1 MRGKQTVLIFRYLA
15 KEVFTTLLALTSILL
30 LIFMSNQFVRY
41 LARAASGKIPAA
53 FIFKLLALELP
64 MLMGLLMP
72 LGFYMALL
80 LAYGRLYADSEM
92 TVLHACGYG
101 PPKLLK
107 HSLIMASGVAAIVL
121 VILLWVNP
129 AIAIERTKLLRSTGI
144 QVLIQTLEP
153 GRFGSLPG
161 GEAVF
166 YVDKMK
172 GEHRNAR
179 GIFLARL
186 DTHQQ
191 DKNWNVVWADKAE
204 IKLDKKTNMN
214 ELVLMDGHAYQG
226 QPGHADYRVIDFKRY
241 ETPLPEPVIVPKAG
255 DLRAMK
261 TAELWPFN
269 ASDHAKAA
277 EVAWRLS
284 IPSMVI
290 ILTLIGVPLSR
301 VNPRAG
307 KYARLLPA
315 ILLFILYAD
324 LLFVSRDAI
333 ASGKIPWWFGMG
345 CLHGSMLLIGF
356 GLIWRSRVR
365 LS

>member
-1 MRGKQTVLIFRYLA
+1 MLIFRYLA

-41 LARAASGKIPAA
+41 LAKAASGKIPTL

-101 PPKLLK
+101 PPKLLR
-107 HSLIMASGVAAIVL
+107 HSLVMASGVALIVL
-121 VILLWVNP
+121 MILLWVNP
-129 AIAIERTKLLRSTGI
+129 KIAVERTKLLRSTGVQI
-144 QVLIQTLEP
+144 LIQTLEP

-161 GEAVF
+161 KEAVF
-166 YVDKMK
+166 YVENIKNK
-172 GEHRNAR
+172 HAKAS

-186 DTHQQ
+186 DTKQSGQ
-191 DKNWNVVWADKAE
+191 RCDVLWANKAH
-204 IKLDKKTNMN
+204 IKSNPETQAN
-214 ELVLMDGHAYQG
+214 ELVLTDGQAYQG
-226 QPGHADYRVIDFKRY
+226 QPGHADYRVVKFKQY

-255 DLRAMK
+255 DLRAFKMVD
-261 TAELWPFN
+261 LWPFK
-269 ASDHAKAA
+269 ADEHAKAA
-277 EVAWRLS
+277 ELCWRFS
-284 IPSMVI
+284 IPLMVI
-290 ILTLIGVPLSR
+290 ILTLIAVPLSR
-301 VNPRAG
+301 VNPRSG

-324 LLFVSRDAI
+324 FMFVARDAI
-333 ASGKIPWWFGMG
+333 ASGRISWWLGMS
-345 CLHGSMLLIGF
+345 CLHGSMLLIGL
-356 GLIWRSRVR
+356 GLLMRNRVR

>member
-1 MRGKQTVLIFRYLA
+1 MLIFRYLA
-15 KEVFTTLLALTSILL
+15 KEVFTTLFALTSILL

-41 LARAASGKIPAA
+41 LAKAASGKIPAT
-53 FIFKLLALELP
+53 FILKILALELP

-80 LAYGRLYADSEM
+80 LAYGRLYVDSEM

-107 HSLIMASGVAAIVL
+107 HSLVMASGVALVVL

-129 AIAIERTKLLRSTGI
+129 TIAVERTKLLRSTGV

-161 GEAVF
+161 GDAVF

-172 GEHRNAR
+172 RESSEAKGV
-179 GIFLARL
+179 FLARL
-186 DTHQQ
+186 DKKKQTQQ
-191 DKNWNVVWADKAE
+191 WDVLMADKAH
-204 IKLDKKTNMN
+204 ITHDAKTGTHALLLEN
-214 ELVLMDGHAYQG
+214 GHAYQG
-226 QPGHADYRVIDFKRY
+226 RPGHADYRVVHFKAY

-255 DLRAMK
+255 DLRAVK
-261 TAELWPFN
+261 TADLWPIN
-269 ASDHAKAA
+269 NEGAKAA
-277 EVAWRLS
+277 ELVWRFS
-284 IPSMVI
+284 IPLMVI
-290 ILTLIGVPLSR
+290 ILTIIGVPLSR

-307 KYARLLPA
+307 KYASLLPA

-324 LLFVSRDAI
+324 LLFVARDAI
-333 ASGKIPWWFGMG
+333 ASGKISWWLGAG
-345 CLHGSMLLIGF
+345 SLHGAMLLVGC
-356 GLIWRSRVR
+356 GLIWRNQVSAA
-365 LS
+365 

>member
-1 MRGKQTVLIFRYLA
+1 MLVFRYLA

-41 LARAASGKIPAA
+41 LAKAASGKIPVG

-64 MLMGLLMP
+64 MLIGLLMP
-72 LGFYMALL
+72 LGFYIALL
-80 LAYGRLYADSEM
+80 LAYGRLYAESEM

-107 HSLIMASGVAAIVL
+107 HSLLMASGVALTVL
-121 VILLWVNP
+121 AILLWVNP
-129 AIAIERTKLLRSTGI
+129 EIAVERTKLLRSTGI

-161 GEAVF
+161 EEAVF
-166 YVDKMK
+166 YV
-172 GEHRNAR
+172 EHMQREHMNAR

-186 DTHQQ
+186 DKKKREKGW
-191 DKNWNVVWADKAE
+191 DVLMADKARIE
-204 IKLDKKTNMN
+204 INPKNN
-214 ELVLMDGHAYQG
+214 AHELVLIDGRAYQG
-226 QPGHADYRVIDFKRY
+226 VAGEADYRVVKFSRY

-255 DLRAMK
+255 DMRAVK
-261 TAELWPFN
+261 TGDLWPLSSN
-269 ASDHAKAA
+269 EPAKAA
-277 EVAWRLS
+277 ELAWRFS
-284 IPSMVI
+284 IPLMVL

-324 LLFVSRDAI
+324 FMFVARDAI
-333 ASGKIPWWFGMG
+333 ASGKIAWWLGMG
-345 CLHGSMLLIGF
+345 GLHGSMLLIGVW
-356 GLIWRSRVR
+356 LIWRNRVR

>member
-1 MRGKQTVLIFRYLA
+1 MLIFRYLA

-41 LARAASGKIPAA
+41 LARAASGKIPAT

-101 PPKLLK
+101 PPRLLK
-107 HSLIMASGVAAIVL
+107 HSLIMASGVAGIVL

-129 AIAIERTKLLRSTGI
+129 AIAVERTKLLRSTGI

-161 GEAVF
+161 EDAVF
-166 YVDKMK
+166 YVENMK
-172 GEHRNAR
+172 TEHQEAR
-179 GIFLARL
+179 GIFLAHL
-186 DTHQQ
+186 DKHKKEKAW
-191 DKNWNVVWADKAE
+191 DVLMADKAH
-204 IKLDKKTNMN
+204 IKTNFETGAH
-214 ELVLMDGHAYQG
+214 ELVLTDGQAYQG
-226 QPGHADYRVIDFKRY
+226 KPGQADYRVVHFKQY
-241 ETPLPEPVIVPKAG
+241 ETPLPEPVIVPKEG
-255 DLRAMK
+255 DLRAVK
-261 TAELWPFN
+261 TVDLWPFN
-269 ASDHAKAA
+269 GDEHAKAA
-277 EVAWRLS
+277 ELVWRFS
-284 IPSMVI
+284 IPLMVI
-290 ILTLIGVPLSR
+290 ILTLVGVPLSR

-324 LLFVSRDAI
+324 FMFVARDAI
-333 ASGKIPWWFGMG
+333 ASGKISWWFGAG
-345 CLHGSMLLIGF
+345 CLHGSMACIGL
-356 GLIWRSRVR
+356 GLIWRSRVK

>member
-1 MRGKQTVLIFRYLA
+1 MLIFRYLA

-72 LGFYMALL
+72 LGFYIALL

-101 PPKLLK
+101 PPRLLK
-107 HSLIMASGVAAIVL
+107 HSLIMASGVALMVL
-121 VILLWVNP
+121 AILLWINP
-129 AIAIERTKLLRSTGI
+129 AIAVERTKLLRSTGV

-153 GRFGSLPG
+153 QRFGSLPG
-161 GEAVF
+161 GDAVF
-166 YVDKMK
+166 YVDSMK
-172 GEHRNAR
+172 GEHSKAS

-186 DTHQQ
+186 NTHQQ
-191 DKNWNVVWADKAE
+191 ARNWDVLWADKAH
-204 IKLDKKTNMN
+204 ITTDAKTHLH
-214 ELVLMDGHAYQG
+214 ELVLTNGHAYQG
-226 QPGHADYRVIDFKRY
+226 KPGHADYRVVDFKRY

-255 DLRAMK
+255 DLRALK
-261 TAELWPFN
+261 SADLWPFS
-269 ASDHAKAA
+269 ADEHAKAA
-277 EVAWRLS
+277 EFAWRFS
-284 IPSMVI
+284 IPLMVI
-290 ILTLIGVPLSR
+290 ILTLIAVPLSR

-333 ASGKIPWWFGMG
+333 ASGKITWWLGMG
-345 CLHGSMLLIGF
+345 ALHGSMLLIGL
-356 GLIWRSRVR
+356 GLIWRNRVR